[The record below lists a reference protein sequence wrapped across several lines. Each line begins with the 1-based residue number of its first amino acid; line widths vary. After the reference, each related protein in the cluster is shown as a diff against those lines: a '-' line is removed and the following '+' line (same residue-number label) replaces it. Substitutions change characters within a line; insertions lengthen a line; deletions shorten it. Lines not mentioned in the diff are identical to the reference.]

1 MLNVNDM
8 QVVCGEKRYDE
19 TSWATPPRGKVR
31 AGAFVVRGPAP
42 SPGASLSGRTVI
54 LIFVCAS
61 SAPYVTG
68 EHAGIFFK
76 PLIARSNAPTGGAK
90 AIGPVDW
97 AIFSDSSGAANRR
110 IPSECAEKC
119 GRSAAVTPKQ
129 EKPLNRRIQVAY
141 YRTARP

>member
-1 MLNVNDM
+1 LG
-8 QVVCGEKRYDE
+8 VCFATHWNIALGGEEKYGGAGGPQ
-19 TSWATPPRGKVR
+19 TSELWL
-31 AGAFVVRGPAP
+31 
-42 SPGASLSGRTVI
+42 GASLSGGIVI
-54 LIFVCAS
+54 WIFVCANS
-61 SAPYVTG
+61 TPYVTG
-68 EHAGIFFK
+68 EHAGISFK

-119 GRSAAVTPKQ
+119 GCSAAVTQKQ

-141 YRTARP
+141 Y

>member
-1 MLNVNDM
+1 M
-8 QVVCGEKRYDE
+8 
-19 TSWATPPRGKVR
+19 
-31 AGAFVVRGPAP
+31 
-42 SPGASLSGRTVI
+42 
-54 LIFVCAS
+54 CAS
-61 SAPYVTG
+61 GTPYVTG
-68 EHAGIFFK
+68 EHAGISFK

-119 GRSAAVTPKQ
+119 GCSAAVTQKQ

-141 YRTARP
+141 Y

>member
-1 MLNVNDM
+1 MLNVNGM
-8 QVVCGEKRYDE
+8 QVVCGEKRYDV

-42 SPGASLSGRTVI
+42 SLGASLSGRTVI
-54 LIFVCAS
+54 LIFVCANS
-61 SAPYVTG
+61 TPYVTG
-68 EHAGIFFK
+68 EHAGISFK

-119 GRSAAVTPKQ
+119 GRSAAVTQKQ

-141 YRTARP
+141 Y